1 MCVNTLHS
9 CFAHFYVCTCVCA
22 RVPYCVLYSVCVLCV
37 CMCSYVC
44 TLHVCVYVCVCMYV
58 HVSTWLYLHVRTC
71 MYDSVYHITVGHW
84 PFFERIIW
92 MTVEMCTWSVILSG
106 QFYFSLKQN
115 YRTSLCKHGLQ
126 LYLMSQ
132 N

>member
-1 MCVNTLHS
+1 MCEYFTFLLCTLL
-9 CFAHFYVCTCVCA
+9 CLYVCVCTCPILCSVFCMCVVC
-22 RVPYCVLYSVCVLCV
+22 VYVFICLYSA
-37 CMCSYVC
+37 CMC
-44 TLHVCVYVCVCMYV
+44 LYVCVCMYV